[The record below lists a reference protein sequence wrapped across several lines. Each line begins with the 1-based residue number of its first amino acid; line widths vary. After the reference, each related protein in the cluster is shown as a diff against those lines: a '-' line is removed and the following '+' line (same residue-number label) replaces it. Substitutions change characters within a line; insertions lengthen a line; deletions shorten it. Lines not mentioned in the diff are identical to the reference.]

1 VLHERIHFLIFEPIQ
16 NGCFICN
23 IWIRIFSSGE
33 KLKKIMREYKGKM
46 ALKFEKK
53 KKKKTLKEKKIER
66 NNIHNFHMN
75 IKV

>member
-1 VLHERIHFLIFEPIQ
+1 
-16 NGCFICN
+16 
-23 IWIRIFSSGE
+23 
-33 KLKKIMREYKGKM
+33 MREYKGKM